1 MLKHFWHLS
10 LGKLN
15 IDMFAWAAQHINF
28 WLNRSRGFGAELTI
42 IMQIHLAVLLV
53 KKLHA

>member
-10 LGKLN
+10 LGKLY